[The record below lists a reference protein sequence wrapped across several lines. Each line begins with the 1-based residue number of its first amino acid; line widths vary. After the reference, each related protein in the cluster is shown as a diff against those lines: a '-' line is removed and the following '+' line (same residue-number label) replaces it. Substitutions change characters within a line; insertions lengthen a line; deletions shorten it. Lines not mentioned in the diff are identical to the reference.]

1 MSANSTVESFPSST
15 LRRSSNDVLLKH
27 VTLLNAQTQ
36 KTLSKLTI
44 PKVLVL
50 YTGSHLKEFLQINLG
65 NEYIYC
71 RGYNWYESIM

>member
-1 MSANSTVESFPSST
+1 MSTDSSVESSLPSA

-36 KTLSKLTI
+36 KTLSKMTI

-50 YTGSHLKEFLQINLG
+50 YTGSIFEEFFFT
-65 NEYIYC
+65 
-71 RGYNWYESIM
+71 ESRK

>member
-1 MSANSTVESFPSST
+1 MSASSIVDASPPSN

-36 KTLSKLTI
+36 KTLSKMTI

-50 YTGSHLKEFLQINLG
+50 YTGLH
-65 NEYIYC
+65 
-71 RGYNWYESIM
+71 